1 MKAPDQA
8 AHANE
13 LELLGSDVADVT
25 IPIDPDAHQL
35 TYHPAVAPTASS
47 DGNIAYWTC
56 DLCGKYFS
64 DGNGEHEI
72 TQEETVIP
80 SSAAFKIYVKTLSSE
95 TFTIY
100 VASAVTI
107 ATVKEMLAAETG
119 IPAERQKLIFAGKN
133 LEDGRTIGD
142 YNIQRESTL
151 HLIPIS
157 YFPKHSLTLN
167 GDIGVNFYL
176 NLTDTELAQNVTVN
190 FLLNGENHSTYTID
204 AGRDANT
211 IDGETLYKASC
222 FVCAPEMADT
232 ITAEVKVNGET
243 VATEDYSV
251 KTYGDTFLSDA
262 YKATFLEKGHTLDE
276 YNKLAA
282 LVQTML
288 NYGAYTQ
295 IQFSEENAG
304 SNPNNNTTHD
314 AENLA
319 NADINYDLT
328 PLTEN
333 EINAIEMSAPN
344 KEAMNA
350 KLSGTGLTYYGYT
363 MLLHSETKL
372 RFYFIKDSKN
382 TDITGIHLSRD
393 GVTYDAQNYNAKY
406 AFVEVPAI
414 PAYELNYSYTLTVGE
429 ENLGSYSALTYVKD
443 VLENSPDD
451 TTLRNTVTAM
461 YRYHMAAVEWFNNN

>member
-1 MKAPDQA
+1 
-8 AHANE
+8 
-13 LELLGSDVADVT
+13 V
-25 IPIDPDAHQL
+25 
-35 TYHPAVAPTASS
+35 
-47 DGNIAYWTC
+47 
-56 DLCGKYFS
+56 
-64 DGNGEHEI
+64 
-72 TQEETVIP
+72 
-80 SSAAFKIYVKTLSSE
+80 LSLVVGYPLDDNS
-95 TFTIY
+95 
-100 VASAVTI
+100 
-107 ATVKEMLAAETG
+107 
-119 IPAERQKLIFAGKN
+119 
-133 LEDGRTIGD
+133 
-142 YNIQRESTL
+142 
-151 HLIPIS
+151 
-157 YFPKHSLTLN
+157 
-167 GDIGVNFYL
+167 
-176 NLTDTELAQNVTVN
+176 
-190 FLLNGENHSTYTID
+190 
-204 AGRDANT
+204 
-211 IDGETLYKASC
+211 
-222 FVCAPEMADT
+222 

-262 YKATFLEKGHTLDE
+262 YKATFLEKGHTLEE
-276 YNKLAA
+276 YNKIATLI
-282 LVQTML
+282 QTML